1 MRLLALLCVAAAASP
16 AAAQDLPPDAL
27 RAYSVGQA
35 AHMLMYAA
43 PCFPREGGDAAL
55 RQMLEEAQAR
65 IQGQAEQQRAFDLG
79 RQRAS
84 LQQRHIPQS
93 DPVACRQ
100 IRDALLH
107 FLRN

>member
-1 MRLLALLCVAAAASP
+1 MPRRRASLAGVMRLLALLCVAAASP

-55 RQMLEEAQAR
+55 RRMLEEAQAR
-65 IQGQAEQQRAFDLG
+65 IQGQAEQQRAFDLLG
-79 RQRAS
+79 
-84 LQQRHIPQS
+84 L
-93 DPVACRQ
+93 
-100 IRDALLH
+100 
-107 FLRN
+107 